1 MYLLDTNVIS
11 EIRKGQRA
19 NSGVQAFFQRVISN
33 GDRLWLSAVTIGELR
48 RGVELIRRRNDATQA
63 L

>member
-19 NSGVQAFFQRVISN
+19 IRVKPFFNESSATVTGYGFQRS
-33 GDRLWLSAVTIGELR
+33 LSVVRRELS
-48 RGVELIRRRNDATQA
+48 
-63 L
+63 